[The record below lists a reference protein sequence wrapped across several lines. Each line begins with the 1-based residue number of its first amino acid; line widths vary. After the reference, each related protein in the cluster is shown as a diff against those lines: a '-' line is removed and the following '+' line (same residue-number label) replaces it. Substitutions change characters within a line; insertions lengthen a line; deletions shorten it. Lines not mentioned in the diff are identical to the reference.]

1 MAPKMFHKLYSFV
14 LLFLPKLYMSILAG
28 CYNEIRP
35 GKRKKTFLKM
45 TISIGKS

>member
-1 MAPKMFHKLYSFV
+1 MFHKLYSFV

-35 GKRKKTFLKM
+35 GKKKKIKNDYKHWKEL
-45 TISIGKS
+45 G